1 VDASQIMLEV
11 LGGALV
17 GLSLGLMGAGGA
29 ILSIPI
35 FTLVLGHAIVVAKIE
50 ALAVTAA
57 IAVFS
62 ATRAAIA
69 RNVDLPRFAAF
80 AVPGFIGA
88 WLGGPIA
95 KMTPPLAQAS
105 LFGALALV
113 AAWRMMVSQ
122 KGSDSTELPKLTPRS
137 IALAA
142 ATGLVIGILTSVIG
156 VGGGFLLV
164 PALVLF
170 ANLPVKRAAGTSL
183 LVIAVNSGVGVAASG
198 FYQRDAFDLVD
209 WNAVSIVAACGV
221 VGSLVGARF
230 AARLPAAVLRR
241 IFAVVL
247 VLVALVVV
255 LKESGLLPSGA

>member
-1 VDASQIMLEV
+1 MLEV